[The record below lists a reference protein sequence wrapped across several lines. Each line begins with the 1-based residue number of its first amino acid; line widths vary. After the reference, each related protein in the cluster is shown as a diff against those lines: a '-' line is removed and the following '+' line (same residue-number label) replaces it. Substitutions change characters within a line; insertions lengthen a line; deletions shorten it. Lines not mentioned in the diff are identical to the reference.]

1 MSRDPFEI
9 TSPLIIVP
17 SVITETSSDTIGFSC
32 GALCGAAAACAPVCA
47 TCTGVTVL
55 SAIFFSSCAAAIA
68 CCVYSSFVFCGS
80 ADAAGVRTS
89 TGSCFVTC
97 SNRPSSF
104 DSSLATST
112 SSSSVFTT
120 MSSSLS
126 VLSRLSSPGISSF
139 TACEKS
145 SLKSLKN
152 PMFLPPFIIWS
163 SGTVGFDILDNLCIF
178 INR

>member
-32 GALCGAAAACAPVCA
+32 GVVCDAAVCAPVCA

-68 CCVYSSFVFCGS
+68 CCVYSSLVFCGS
-80 ADAAGVRTS
+80 TVAACVRS
-89 TGSCFVTC
+89 KAGSCFVTC

-104 DSSLATST
+104 DNSLATST